1 MHEHSEA
8 QGCDGAG
15 RRLRSSNRPYVGSS
29 NRPYAGGSCRAV
41 RQRSGQGCRLGG
53 GQVNGPLGGG
63 GEAALIV
70 LLMAAGILAVLR
82 PDLYAGTA
90 RHIADL
96 LAAPAR

>member
-8 QGCDGAG
+8 QRRDGAG
-15 RRLRSSNRPYVGSS
+15 RRLGSGNRRPYVRGS
-29 NRPYAGGSCRAV
+29 RRTARQQSC
-41 RQRSGQGCRLGG
+41 QGCRLGG
-53 GQVNGPLGGG
+53 EQVNGHLGGG

-70 LLMAAGILAVLR
+70 FLMAAGILAVLR

-90 RHIADL
+90 RHLADL